1 MDKLHVSFRN
11 QSCNNGPTAKRAFQ
25 DHRVLEEIVH
35 APAFVV
41 VGIKTLFETFNSGHF
56 IRVDRLTA
64 FCQAWLR
71 QFHASGYSWNQLSP
85 TCHMVLHHS
94 PAIVAYIQS
103 FDVTV
108 KSTSEEGAE
117 SANKTFRHNRDHHS
131 PQCGYEKQLKSIM
144 VRSHNIASPQIQRLL
159 PPPVQSFQPFS
170 LAVEALID
178 RSRRP
183 LLSPPPLPSASGDGD
198 PMDVDD
204 SPPF

>member
-1 MDKLHVSFRN
+1 MDKLHVAFRN
-11 QSCNNGPTAKRAFQ
+11 QSCNNGPTVKRAFQ
-25 DHRVLEEIVH
+25 DHQLLAEIVH
-35 APAFVV
+35 APSFVV
-41 VGIKTLFETFNSGHF
+41 VGLKTMFETFNSGHF
-56 IRVDRLTA
+56 IRVDRLES
-64 FCQAWLR
+64 FCKAWLR
-71 QFHASGYSWNQLSP
+71 QFHASDYKWNQLSP
-85 TCHMVLHHS
+85 SVHLLFHHS

-131 PQCGYEKQLKSIM
+131 PQCGYEKQMKSIM

-159 PPPVQSFQPFS
+159 PPPVKSFQPFS

-183 LLSPPPLPSASGDGD
+183 LLAPPEPPQPSASGE
-198 PMDVDD
+198 PMDVD
-204 SPPF
+204 P